1 MRLQK
6 YMALCGIA
14 SRRRSEEIILE
25 GRVMVNGEVIQKLGS
40 KVDLKKDIVK
50 VDGKVIKIEEKSVY
64 IMLNKPTGYVTT
76 VKDEFNRKK
85 VIDLIQGIEERIYPV
100 GRLDYDTSGLLLLT
114 NDGEIT
120 YKLTHPSNEIK
131 KRYIGRVRGIPT
143 ETELKKFRNGLK
155 IDGYITTK
163 ASIKVLNKDKDSSLL
178 EMEIHEGKNRQIRKM
193 CDAINHP
200 IISLK
205 RVAIEDLELGNLKI
219 GNWRNL
225 TNKEIEYLKNL

>member
-40 KVDLKKDIVK
+40 KVDLKKDIVT
-50 VDGKVIKIEEKSVY
+50 VDGKVIKIEEKNVY

-143 ETELKKFRNGLK
+143 EIELKKFRNGLK
-155 IDGYITTK
+155 IDDYITTK

-219 GNWRNL
+219 GVWKHL
-225 TNKEIEYLKNL
+225 TNEEIEYLKNL

>member
-155 IDGYITTK
+155 IDDYITTK

-205 RVAIEDLELGNLKI
+205 RIAIEDLELGSLKI
-219 GNWRNL
+219 GSWKYL
-225 TNKEIEYLKNL
+225 TNEEIEYLKNL

>member
-155 IDGYITTK
+155 IDDYITTK

-205 RVAIEDLELGNLKI
+205 RIAIEDLELGSLKI
-219 GNWRNL
+219 GNWKYL
-225 TNKEIEYLKNL
+225 TNEEIEYLKNL